1 MIYVYMIYIYI
12 YMSEKLEFPQNP
24 VVHLHFSP
32 LISTPVLDEAMLALD
47 VA

>member
-1 MIYVYMIYIYI
+1 
-12 YMSEKLEFPQNP
+12 MSEKSDIPKIP

-32 LISTPVLDEAMLALD
+32 LISTPVLDEAMLVLD